1 MSATELEIILIT
13 VTHNQ
18 MEMKR
23 VAAFCRT
30 AADAAQCGPERSQRL
45 EYRT

>member
-23 VAAFCRT
+23 VAVICRT
-30 AADAAQCGPERSQRL
+30 EDAAQCGEA
-45 EYRT
+45 EG

>member
-13 VTHNQ
+13 VTQNQ

-23 VAAFCRT
+23 VAAICRT
-30 AADAAQCGPERSQRL
+30 GDAAQCGPERSQRL
-45 EYRT
+45 DYRT